1 MPDAIGY
8 ARGMVTRATEF
19 DPTEL
24 LDRALWLQQDMRHD
38 ARRAAMLRTIAAAL
52 SHVRDRIIATASAET
67 SLTPDEL
74 APEFSRMT
82 RTLEMFAGVVE
93 DGRWVRESHTPAATN
108 PNDAPHLIGPNHDLR
123 SRLVPLRGVV
133 VVFGASNFPL
143 AYGVCGGDTASALAA
158 GCPVV
163 LKEHPAHRETGRLIA
178 ETARAAIK
186 TAGLD
191 PDILGYIEDDG
202 TNSAELAKHLI
213 EHWAVAAVG
222 FTGSL
227 AVGTALHRLG
237 ANRERPIPVFAEMG
251 SVNPSVIFPAALA
264 SRGDAIIDQLAASIT
279 QRFGQQCT
287 CPGIIFLHS
296 NRDGRPFAEKL
307 AAKLAQTPP
316 RRMLSPAV
324 ANGFER
330 AVATV
335 AGARDVTRVG
345 PAIPGGPPTTGPVV
359 LHCVGSEALAQFET
373 VLATE
378 MFGPGVLVVDD
389 AGYDGDSMEFPGSLT
404 LSIWFDPDSPEDLAA
419 ARRFLD
425 TGRFGA
431 GRIIFNG
438 IPTGVRVCDAM
449 THGGPWPA
457 TNRPDS
463 TAVGPR
469 AIERWCRWVSWQNAP
484 SELSAS
490 EDPAPSF

>member
-1 MPDAIGY
+1 
-8 ARGMVTRATEF
+8 
-19 DPTEL
+19 
-24 LDRALWLQQDMRHD
+24 
-38 ARRAAMLRTIAAAL
+38 MLRSIAAAL
-52 SHVRDRIIATASAET
+52 AKARDRIIAVASAET

-74 APEFSRMT
+74 APEFARMT

-93 DGRWVRESHTPAATN
+93 DGRWTRASHTPAAAN
-108 PNDAPHLIGPNHDLR
+108 PAAPTHAPHLIGPNHDLR
-123 SRLVPLRGVV
+123 SRLIPLRGVV

-163 LKEHPAHRETGRLIA
+163 VKEHPAHRETGRLIA
-178 ETARAAIK
+178 ETARVAIK
-186 TAGLD
+186 AAGFD

-202 TNSAELAKHLI
+202 TNSAQLAQQLI
-213 EHWAVAAVG
+213 EHRATAAVG

-227 AVGTALHRLG
+227 AVGTQLLRLA
-237 ANRERPIPVFAEMG
+237 ANRPFLHPHPLAPIPVFAEMG

-287 CPGIIFLHS
+287 CPGIVFLHG

-307 AAKLAQTPP
+307 AAKLAQTPL

-324 ANGFER
+324 ASGFDR
-330 AVATV
+330 TVATV
-335 AGARDVTRVG
+335 AAARAVTRIG
-345 PAIPGGPPTTGPVV
+345 NSAPGSPVV
-359 LHCVGSEALAQFET
+359 LHCTATNALAQFET

-389 AGYDGDSMEFPGSLT
+389 AGHDGDAMEFPGSLT
-404 LSIWFDPDSPEDLAA
+404 MSIWFDPDSPDDVAA

-438 IPTGVRVCDAM
+438 VPTGVRVCESM

-484 SELSAS
+484 GVLL
-490 EDPAPSF
+490 DGWNG

>member
-1 MPDAIGY
+1 MQRDLRDA
-8 ARGMVTRATEF
+8 
-19 DPTEL
+19 P
-24 LDRALWLQQDMRHD
+24 
-38 ARRAAMLRTIAAAL
+38 RRAAMLRAVAAAL
-52 SHVRDRIIATASAET
+52 SHARDRIIAAASAET
-67 SLTPDEL
+67 ALTPDEL
-74 APEFSRMT
+74 APEFARMT

-93 DGRWVRESHTPAATN
+93 DGRWTRESHTPAEAN
-108 PNDAPHLIGPNHDLR
+108 PADAPHLIGPNHDLR
-123 SRLVPLRGVV
+123 SRLIPLRGVV

-163 LKEHPAHRETGRLIA
+163 VKEHPAHRATGRLIA
-178 ETARAAIK
+178 DTARAAINA
-186 TAGLD
+186 TGLV
-191 PDILGYIEDDG
+191 PDILGYVEDDG
-202 TNSAELAKHLI
+202 TNSAELAKQLI
-213 EHWAVAAVG
+213 EHRATAAVG

-227 AVGTALHRLG
+227 AVGTQLHRLA
-237 ANRERPIPVFAEMG
+237 ANRPFLPQPHPGPLAPIPVFAEMG

-264 SRGDAIIDQLAASIT
+264 SRGDAIIEQLAASIT

-307 AAKLAQTPP
+307 ATRLAQTPP
-316 RRMLSPAV
+316 RRMLSPSV
-324 ANGFER
+324 ARGFER

-335 AGARDVTRVG
+335 AGARDVTRIG
-345 PAIPGGPPTTGPVV
+345 NPTPGGPVV
-359 LHCVGSEALAQFET
+359 LLCAGSEALAQFET

-404 LSIWFDPDSPEDLAA
+404 MSIWFDPDSPEDLAA

-425 TGRFGA
+425 VGRFGA

-438 IPTGVRVCDAM
+438 VPTGVRVCDSM

-463 TAVGPR
+463 TAVGAR
-469 AIERWCRWVSWQNAP
+469 AIERWCRWVSFQNPP
-484 SELSAS
+484 SDLVEGWTA
-490 EDPAPSF
+490 

>member
-1 MPDAIGY
+1 
-8 ARGMVTRATEF
+8 MVMRAAAF

-24 LDRALWLQQDMRHD
+24 LHRAFWLQQDMRDD
-38 ARRAAMLRTIAAAL
+38 ARRASMLRAIAAAL
-52 SHVRDRIIATASAET
+52 SDARDRIIAVASAET
-67 SLTPDEL
+67 ALTPDEL

-82 RTLEMFAGVVE
+82 RTLEVFAGVVE
-93 DGRWVRESHTPAATN
+93 DGRWTRDSHTPAAAN
-108 PNDAPHLIGPNHDLR
+108 PNDAIGPNHDLR

-163 LKEHPAHRETGRLIA
+163 VKEHPAHRATGRLIA
-178 ETARAAIK
+178 DTARAAIK
-186 TAGLD
+186 AAGFD
-191 PDILGYIEDDG
+191 PDVLGYIEDDG

-296 NRDGRPFAEKL
+296 NRDGRSFAEKL

-316 RRMLSPAV
+316 RRMLSPSV
-324 ANGFER
+324 ASGFER
-330 AVATV
+330 AVTIV

-345 PAIPGGPPTTGPVV
+345 NPTPGGPVV

-404 LSIWFDPDSPEDLAA
+404 MSIWFDPDSPDDVAA

-425 TGRFGA
+425 NGRFGA

-438 IPTGVRVCDAM
+438 IPTGVRVCESM

-469 AIERWCRWVSWQNAP
+469 AIERWCRWVSWQNTP
-484 SELSAS
+484 SEFSAF
-490 EDPAPSF
+490 DDRPHDF

>member
-8 ARGMVTRATEF
+8 ARGMVTRAAEF

-93 DGRWVRESHTPAATN
+93 DGRWVRESHTPAANN

-123 SRLVPLRGVV
+123 SRLIPLRGVV

-163 LKEHPAHRETGRLIA
+163 VKEHPAHRDTGRLIA
-178 ETARAAIK
+178 DTARAAIK
-186 TAGLD
+186 AAGVGVGFD
-191 PDILGYIEDDG
+191 PDILGYVEDDG
-202 TNSAELAKHLI
+202 TNSAALAKQLI
-213 EHWAVAAVG
+213 EHRATAAVG

-227 AVGTALHRLG
+227 AVGTQLHRLA
-237 ANRERPIPVFAEMG
+237 ANRSHPLGPIPVFAEMG

-287 CPGIIFLHS
+287 CPGIIFLHGS
-296 NRDGRPFAEKL
+296 RDGRPFAEKL

-324 ANGFER
+324 ASGFER

-335 AGARDVTRVG
+335 ASARGVTRIG
-345 PAIPGGPPTTGPVV
+345 PAIHGGPVV
-359 LHCVGSEALAQFET
+359 LHCTAADALAQFDT

-389 AGYDGDSMEFPGSLT
+389 ASNNGDAMQFPGSLT
-404 LSIWFDPDSPEDLAA
+404 MSIWFDPDSPADTAA

-425 TGRFGA
+425 SGRANA

-438 IPTGVRVCDAM
+438 VPTGVRVCESM

-484 SELSAS
+484 GVLL
-490 EDPAPSF
+490 DGWNG

>member
-1 MPDAIGY
+1 
-8 ARGMVTRATEF
+8 
-19 DPTEL
+19 
-24 LDRALWLQQDMRHD
+24 
-38 ARRAAMLRTIAAAL
+38 MLRAIAAAL
-52 SHVRDRIIATASAET
+52 AHARDRIIATASAET
-67 SLTPDEL
+67 ALTPDEL

-93 DGRWVRESHTPAATN
+93 DGRWTRESHTPPAAN
-108 PNDAPHLIGPNHDLR
+108 PADAPHLIGPNHDLR

-163 LKEHPAHRETGRLIA
+163 VKEHPAHRAAGRLIA
-178 ETARAAIK
+178 DTARAAIK
-186 TAGLD
+186 AAGFD
-191 PDILGYIEDDG
+191 PDILGYVEDDG
-202 TNSAELAKHLI
+202 ANSAEIAKQLI
-213 EHWAVAAVG
+213 EHWATKAVG

-227 AVGTALHRLG
+227 AVGTQLHRLA
-237 ANRERPIPVFAEMG
+237 ANRPPHLGPIPVFAEMG

-264 SRGDAIIDQLAASIT
+264 SREDAIIEQLAASIS

-296 NRDGRPFAEKL
+296 NRNGRPFAEKL
-307 AAKLAQTPP
+307 AARLAQIPP

-324 ANGFER
+324 ARGFEH

-335 AGARDVTRVG
+335 AAAREVTRVG
-345 PAIPGGPPTTGPVV
+345 NPTPGGPVV

-389 AGYDGDSMEFPGSLT
+389 AGYDGDAMEFPGSLT

-425 TGRFGA
+425 VGRFGA

-438 IPTGVRVCDAM
+438 IPTGVRVCDSM

-457 TNRPDS
+457 TNRPDT

-469 AIERWCRWVSWQNAP
+469 AIERWCRWVSWQNEP
-484 SELSAS
+484 SELH
-490 EDPAPSF
+490 EGGGTV

>member
-1 MPDAIGY
+1 MPAALERAFSLQPELRDA
-8 ARGMVTRATEF
+8 A
-19 DPTEL
+19 P
-24 LDRALWLQQDMRHD
+24 
-38 ARRAAMLRTIAAAL
+38 RAALLRAVAAAL
-52 SHVRDRIIATASAET
+52 SLARDRIIATAAAET

-74 APEFSRMT
+74 APEFARMT

-93 DGRWVRESHTPAATN
+93 DGRWTRESHTPAAADPTH
-108 PNDAPHLIGPNHDLR
+108 AIGPNHDLR
-123 SRLVPLRGVV
+123 SRLIPLRGVV

-163 LKEHPAHRETGRLIA
+163 VKEHPAHRETGRLIA
-178 ETARAAIK
+178 ETARVAIK
-186 TAGLD
+186 AAGFD
-191 PDILGYIEDDG
+191 PDILGYVEDDG
-202 TNSAELAKHLI
+202 TNSAELAKQLI
-213 EHWAVAAVG
+213 EHRATAAVG
-222 FTGSL
+222 FTGSN
-227 AVGTALHRLG
+227 AVGTQLHRLA
-237 ANRERPIPVFAEMG
+237 ANRPPHLGPIPVFAEMG

-287 CPGIIFLHS
+287 CPGIIFLHG

-324 ANGFER
+324 ASGFER
-330 AVATV
+330 AVATI

-345 PAIPGGPPTTGPVV
+345 NPTPGGPVV

-389 AGYDGDSMEFPGSLT
+389 VGHDGDAMEFPGSLT
-404 LSIWFDPDSPEDLAA
+404 MSIWFDPDSPEDVAA
-419 ARRFLD
+419 VRRFLD

-438 IPTGVRVCDAM
+438 IPTGVRVCESMA
-449 THGGPWPA
+449 HGGPGPA

-484 SELSAS
+484 GLLL
-490 EDPAPSF
+490 DGWNG

>member
-1 MPDAIGY
+1 
-8 ARGMVTRATEF
+8 
-19 DPTEL
+19 
-24 LDRALWLQQDMRHD
+24 
-38 ARRAAMLRTIAAAL
+38 MLRAVAASI
-52 SHVRDRIIATASAET
+52 SHARDRIIATASAET
-67 SLTPDEL
+67 ALTPEEL

-82 RTLEMFAGVVE
+82 RTLEIFAGVVE
-93 DGRWVRESHTPAATN
+93 DGRWTRESHTPAAAD
-108 PNDAPHLIGPNHDLR
+108 PADAIGPNHDLR

-163 LKEHPAHRETGRLIA
+163 VKEHPAHRATGRLIA
-178 ETARAAIK
+178 DTARAAIK
-186 TAGLD
+186 EVGCD
-191 PDILGYIEDDG
+191 PEILGYVEDDG
-202 TNSAELAKHLI
+202 TNSAELAKQLI
-213 EHWAVAAVG
+213 EHRATAAVG

-227 AVGTALHRLG
+227 AVGTQLHRLA
-237 ANRERPIPVFAEMG
+237 ANRPFLPQTLAPIPVFAEMG

-264 SRGDAIIDQLAASIT
+264 SREDAIIEQLAASIT

-296 NRDGRPFAEKL
+296 TRDGHSFAEKL

-316 RRMLSPAV
+316 RRMLSPSV
-324 ANGFER
+324 ARGFEH

-335 AGARDVTRVG
+335 AGARDVTRIG
-345 PAIPGGPPTTGPVV
+345 NPTPGGPVV

-373 VLATE
+373 VLNTE

-404 LSIWFDPDSPEDLAA
+404 LSIWFDPHSPEDTIA

-425 TGRFGA
+425 VGRFGA

-438 IPTGVRVCDAM
+438 VPTGVRVCESM

-457 TNRPDS
+457 TNRPDT
-463 TAVGPR
+463 TAAGPR

-484 SELSAS
+484 SELSAFD
-490 EDPAPSF
+490 DPAHGV

>member
-1 MPDAIGY
+1 MPA
-8 ARGMVTRATEF
+8 ALERAF
-19 DPTEL
+19 
-24 LDRALWLQQDMRHD
+24 WLQPALRD
-38 ARRAAMLRTIAAAL
+38 AAPRAALLRAIAAAL
-52 SHVRDRIIATASAET
+52 SNARDRIIATASAET
-67 SLTPDEL
+67 ALTPEEL

-93 DGRWVRESHTPAATN
+93 DGRWMRESHTPAAAA
-108 PNDAPHLIGPNHDLR
+108 DAPHLIGPNHDLR

-163 LKEHPAHRETGRLIA
+163 VKEHPAHRATGRVIA
-178 ETARAAIK
+178 DTARAAIK
-186 TAGLD
+186 GVGGD
-191 PDILGYIEDDG
+191 PDILGYVEDDG
-202 TNSAELAKHLI
+202 TNSAKLAKQLV
-213 EHWAVAAVG
+213 EHRATAAVG

-227 AVGTALHRLG
+227 AIGTQLHRIA
-237 ANRERPIPVFAEMG
+237 ANRPPHLGPIPVFAEMG

-296 NRDGRPFAEKL
+296 TRDGRPFAQKLWTTL
-307 AAKLAQTPP
+307 AAKLSQTPP
-316 RRMLSPAV
+316 RRMLSPSV
-324 ANGFER
+324 AAGFDR

-335 AGARDVTRVG
+335 AAARGVSRIGSST
-345 PAIPGGPPTTGPVV
+345 PGGLTNTGPVV
-359 LHCVGSEALAQFET
+359 LHCVGSDALAQFET

-389 AGYDGDSMEFPGSLT
+389 AGHDGDAMQFPGSLT
-404 LSIWFDPDSPEDLAA
+404 MSIWFDPHSAEDTAA

-425 TGRFGA
+425 VGRFGA

-438 IPTGVRVCDAM
+438 VPTGVRVCESM

-457 TNRPDS
+457 TNRPDT

-484 SELSAS
+484 ESLGLESTELIV
-490 EDPAPSF
+490 

>member
-1 MPDAIGY
+1 MPAALERAFSLQPELRDA
-8 ARGMVTRATEF
+8 A
-19 DPTEL
+19 P
-24 LDRALWLQQDMRHD
+24 
-38 ARRAAMLRTIAAAL
+38 RAALLRAVAAAL
-52 SHVRDRIIATASAET
+52 SLARDRIIATAAAET

-74 APEFSRMT
+74 APEFARMT

-93 DGRWVRESHTPAATN
+93 DGRWTRDSHTPAAAN
-108 PNDAPHLIGPNHDLR
+108 PADAIGPNHDLR
-123 SRLVPLRGVV
+123 SRLIPLRGVV

-163 LKEHPAHRETGRLIA
+163 VKEHPAHRETGRLIA
-178 ETARAAIK
+178 EMARVAIK
-186 TAGLD
+186 AAGFD
-191 PDILGYIEDDG
+191 PDILGYVEDDG
-202 TNSAELAKHLI
+202 ANSAELAKQLI
-213 EHWAVAAVG
+213 EHRATAAVG

-227 AVGTALHRLG
+227 AVGTHLHRLG
-237 ANRERPIPVFAEMG
+237 ANRPLGPIPVFAEMG

-324 ANGFER
+324 ASGFDR
-330 AVATV
+330 TVATV
-335 AGARDVTRVG
+335 AAARAVSRIG
-345 PAIPGGPPTTGPVV
+345 NPAPGGPVL
-359 LHCVGSEALAQFET
+359 LHCTATNALAQFET

-389 AGYDGDSMEFPGSLT
+389 AGHDGDAMQFPGSLT
-404 LSIWFDPDSPEDLAA
+404 MSIWFDSDSPDDVAA

-425 TGRFGA
+425 SGRFGA

-438 IPTGVRVCDAM
+438 VPTGVRVCESM

-463 TAVGPR
+463 TAVGLR

-484 SELSAS
+484 GVLLDEWNG
-490 EDPAPSF
+490 

>member
-1 MPDAIGY
+1 
-8 ARGMVTRATEF
+8 
-19 DPTEL
+19 
-24 LDRALWLQQDMRHD
+24 
-38 ARRAAMLRTIAAAL
+38 MLRAIAAAL
-52 SHVRDRIIATASAET
+52 TRARERIIATASAET
-67 SLTPDEL
+67 ALTPDEL

-93 DGRWVRESHTPAATN
+93 DGRWKRESHTPAAAN
-108 PNDAPHLIGPNHDLR
+108 PSDAIGPNHDLR

-163 LKEHPAHRETGRLIA
+163 VKEHPAHRDTGRLIA
-178 ETARAAIK
+178 DTARAAIK
-186 TAGLD
+186 AAGVGVGFD

-202 TNSAELAKHLI
+202 TNSADLAKQLI
-213 EHWAVAAVG
+213 EHRAAAAVG

-227 AVGTALHRLG
+227 AVGTQLHRLA
-237 ANRERPIPVFAEMG
+237 ANRPHPLDPIPVFAEMG

-264 SRGDAIIDQLAASIT
+264 LRGDAIVDQLAASIT

-316 RRMLSPAV
+316 RRMLSPSV
-324 ANGFER
+324 ASGFER
-330 AVATV
+330 AVTIV

-345 PAIPGGPPTTGPVV
+345 PSIPGGPVV

-389 AGYDGDSMEFPGSLT
+389 AGHDADAMEFPGSLT
-404 LSIWFDPDSPEDLAA
+404 MSIWFDPDSSDDVAS

-425 TGRFGA
+425 VGRFGA

-438 IPTGVRVCDAM
+438 VPTGVRVCESM
-449 THGGPWPA
+449 THGGPGPA

-484 SELSAS
+484 DKL
-490 EDPAPSF
+490 FCVY